1 MGGEL
6 PREYGRTLDPFV
18 ALGQAAAVTER
29 LALGTGITLVA
40 QHDPIGLAKQA
51 ATLDHL
57 SGGRFTLGVGYGWNV
72 EEAADHGVAWSTRRE
87 LGRDRM
93 ALMRALWADEPTGYE
108 GAFGSVQPSEAHPK
122 PVQRPRGPVNGPRT
136 LIGGGAGPKLFAHIA
151 EYADGW
157 LPIGGRGAHRVP
169 AGAAGGLGG
178 GRARSGAP
186 PGGAVR
192 GPPRPREARPL
203 RGAGRRG
210 GRAPASPGGRTRGP
224 AGAGR
229 LRRVPVGA
237 LPGRARPVRTG
248 AGSPPYAP
256 ERGAVRRTRRSAGQ
270 PHAWRVRR
278 GGPPCAGR
286 GAAPY
291 APATSAPRP
300 PSAPVTSPARTAY
313 GGRPCNRGRRQGILN
328 HRDRI
333 RGPGRRAAPRAR
345 TGGPPGWGV
354 E

>member
-1 MGGEL
+1 MRISTTIFLTDETVTPVRLARELERRGFGGLYLPEHTHIPVSRRTPAPMGGEL

-157 LPIGGRGAHRVP
+157 LPIGGRGLTESLPELRAVWEEAGRDPAHLQVVP
-169 AGAAGGLGG
+169 Y
-178 GRARSGAP
+178 
-186 PGGAVR
+186 AVR
-192 GPPRPREARPL
+192 PT
-203 RGAGRRG
+203 
-210 GRAPASPGGRTRGP
+210 PGKL
-224 AGAGR
+224 AH
-229 LRRVPVGA
+229 
-237 LPGRARPVRTG
+237 
-248 AGSPPYAP
+248 YA
-256 ERGAVRRTRRSAGQ
+256 ELGVEEVVLQ
-270 PHAWRVRR
+270 L
-278 GGPPCAGR
+278 
-286 GAAPY
+286 
-291 APATSAPRP
+291 
-300 PSAPVTSPARTAY
+300 PSADEPEVLRALDAY
-313 GGRPCNRGRRQGILN
+313 
-328 HRDRI
+328 
-333 RGPGRRAAPRAR
+333 AAYL
-345 TGGPPGWGV
+345 
-354 E
+354 

>member
-1 MGGEL
+1 MRISTTIFLTDETVTPVRLARELEQRGFGGLYLPEHTHIPVSRRTPAPMGGEL

-157 LPIGGRGAHRVP
+157 VPIGGRGLTESLPELRAVWEEAGRDPAHLQVVP
-169 AGAAGGLGG
+169 Y
-178 GRARSGAP
+178 
-186 PGGAVR
+186 AVR
-192 GPPRPREARPL
+192 PT
-203 RGAGRRG
+203 
-210 GRAPASPGGRTRGP
+210 PGKL
-224 AGAGR
+224 AH
-229 LRRVPVGA
+229 
-237 LPGRARPVRTG
+237 
-248 AGSPPYAP
+248 YA
-256 ERGAVRRTRRSAGQ
+256 E
-270 PHAWRVRR
+270 
-278 GGPPCAGR
+278 
-286 GAAPY
+286 
-291 APATSAPRP
+291 
-300 PSAPVTSPARTAY
+300 
-313 GGRPCNRGRRQGILN
+313 L
-328 HRDRI
+328 
-333 RGPGRRAAPRAR
+333 
-345 TGGPPGWGV
+345 GV
-354 E
+354 EEVVLQLPPADEPEVLRALDAYAAYL